1 MLGINTKN
9 RPLNETNF
17 VFSLLIISLFNSI
30 KQLLFNYLFIYN
42 LLYFYISEDN
52 NHFISLNAEKLSF
65 TSGKEGISSSS
76 SSFILRTSGS

>member
-1 MLGINTKN
+1 MLGINTKH
-9 RPLNETNF
+9 RPLNDTNF
-17 VFSLLIISLFNSI
+17 VFSLLISLFNSI
-30 KQLLFNYLFIYN
+30 KQLLFNYLYIS
-42 LLYFYISEDN
+42 LLYFYISEDNN